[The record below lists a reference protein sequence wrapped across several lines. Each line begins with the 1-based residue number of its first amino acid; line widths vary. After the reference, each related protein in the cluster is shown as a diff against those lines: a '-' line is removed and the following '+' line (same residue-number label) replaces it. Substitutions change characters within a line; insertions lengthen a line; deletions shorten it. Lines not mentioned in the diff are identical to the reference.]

1 MKLRFLKSC
10 VFAGADR
17 KPGEIIDAA
26 PSPSASIVTGAGQAE
41 WLKDEPFGDSEQS
54 PEPPE
59 TPVQREKTPDTD
71 GNASEQKTPAKTARK
86 AKKK

>member
-26 PSPSASIVTGAGQAE
+26 PSPDASIVTGAGQAE
-41 WLKDEPFGDSEQS
+41 WVKEEPFGNSEQL
-54 PEPPE
+54 PEATE
-59 TPVQREKTPDTD
+59 TPAPCEKTPDTD
-71 GNASEQKTPAKTARK
+71 GNASEPKTPAKTARK